1 MIETLT
7 EAEKKLKAFAEQEP
21 KIIALYKGKDFEE
34 GTELYYFLAP
44 GQMDPALEDRLT
56 DLDLGIFKNLGVSV
70 SVTIWPSNKPENYGL
85 KEDNCLY
92 RQ

>member
-1 MIETLT
+1 MKQKFKYLFVFKTKMIETLT

-44 GQMDPALEDRLT
+44 GQMDPIISD
-56 DLDLGIFKNLGVSV
+56 I
-70 SVTIWPSNKPENYGL
+70 
-85 KEDNCLY
+85 
-92 RQ
+92 

>member
-44 GQMDPALEDRLT
+44 GQMDPIISD
-56 DLDLGIFKNLGVSV
+56 I
-70 SVTIWPSNKPENYGL
+70 
-85 KEDNCLY
+85 
-92 RQ
+92 